1 MLIRIIF
8 SNVLYFKGRPET
20 DSVLEMISTNVLYF
34 KGRPETDSV
43 LEMISSTQTKIYYV
57 PIGDDKNNS
66 VSK

>member
-1 MLIRIIF
+1 MLIRIFF
-8 SNVLYFKGRPET
+8 S
-20 DSVLEMISTNVLYF
+20 NVLYF

-43 LEMISSTQTKIYYV
+43 LEMISSTQTKVYYV